1 MLMKR
6 PTVYD
11 DAQPTISR
19 RGLIA
24 ATLAAAATCAVR
36 APAGAVPAV
45 SLAAAA
51 RHTGRFYGSAV
62 RIDQVNAEPD
72 LRDAVL
78 RECAYVVPEI
88 EMNWDQIE
96 PTRGQLE
103 FAKMD
108 DLAAFALANG
118 KRVRGHTLLWHLAVP
133 DWAVSLLRETQ
144 DWSVI
149 ARYFGSVIPRYG
161 DVISQW
167 EVVNEPID
175 PGHRADGLRDDIFLA
190 VFGPH
195 YINRALAQARTFA
208 PHAQLIV
215 NDYGLEYDIPE
226 ERERRYLLLKLLERL
241 RRENAPL
248 DALGMQGH
256 LDLRKGHV
264 SAPSIAAFMRSVAGL
279 GLSIVVTELDVKEA
293 DYVASVEE
301 RDQRAADEVRRYLD
315 VVLGERG
322 VLGVTTWGL
331 SDRHSWL
338 QLTLEDFARFPGAWS
353 SGGGPGFNRGLPF
366 DAAMAPKPMFYAMRD
381 ALWSVRGPK
390 AHKRE

>member
-1 MLMKR
+1 MKR

-11 DAQPTISR
+11 DSQPTISR
-19 RGLIA
+19 RGLITG
-24 ATLAAAATCAVR
+24 TLAAAATCAVR
-36 APAGAVPAV
+36 SPARAVPSV

-72 LRDAVL
+72 LRDVVL
-78 RECAYVVPEI
+78 RECAYLVPEI

-108 DLAAFALANG
+108 DLASFAIANG

-133 DWAVSLLRETQ
+133 DWAVSQLRETQ
-144 DWSVI
+144 DWNVI

-175 PGHRADGLRDDIFLA
+175 PGRRSDGLRDDIFLA
-190 VFGPH
+190 VFGPQ
-195 YINRALAQARTFA
+195 YINRALAQARMFA

-215 NDYGLEYDIPE
+215 NDYGLEYDTPE
-226 ERERRYLLLKLLERL
+226 ERDLRELRLKSVERSKL
-241 RRENAPL
+241 ENAPI

-256 LDLRKGHV
+256 LDLRKGHI
-264 SAPSIAAFMRSVAGL
+264 SAPDISAFMRSVADL
-279 GLSIVVTELDVKEA
+279 GLSVVVTELDVKEG
-293 DYVASVEE
+293 DYVASVQD
-301 RDQRAADEVRRYLD
+301 RDRHVADEVRRYLD
-315 VVLGERG
+315 VVLSERG

-338 QLTLEDFARFPGAWS
+338 QITLEDFARFPGAWS
-353 SGGGPGFNRGLPF
+353 NGSSPGVNRGLPF
-366 DAAMAPKPMFYAMRD
+366 DAAMQPKPMFYALRD